1 MANPRNRR
9 RTVAAVAALA
19 AALAVAFL
27 LAPPMGTD
35 LSAQVARAEF
45 VARHGFT
52 PIDFGWYGGVSPYG
66 YSLITP
72 PLMALL
78 GPRPV
83 GALALVVSAVAFA
96 LILLRT
102 RADRPVLGGVLGAL
116 CLAGNLVSG
125 RITYAVGVAFG
136 LLALAAL
143 TAWPTPPRRE
153 RPAAP
158 PWASAAAVAGT
169 LLAAVLAA
177 AASPVAGLFVGLA
190 GVAVAL
196 GDRTRWRAGLAVALA
211 AAAPLVITGL
221 VFGDGGWMNL
231 SGLDAARACSVSL
244 LVAALTPRRP
254 LRIGALLAAAGVA
267 VAYLVPTPV
276 GLNATRLAVMFALPL
291 LAAYGR
297 PPRHRLLPAPAALA
311 ALLAV
316 VAIWQPPVSRVDL
329 RHAGDPTADP
339 GYFRPL
345 LEELSRRPA
354 GRVEVVPTANYW
366 EAAYVPRQVP
376 LARGWLRQVD
386 LARNP
391 LFFTGELDPAEYE
404 RWLRDNGVAYVA
416 VAEAPPSWV
425 GRREA
430 ELIRRGLPYLTE
442 VWRDQRWRL
451 YAVRDA
457 TSVVEAP
464 GRLVRADAGSVVFVA
479 DQPGDVLVR
488 VRWSRWLRL
497 SGPEGCLAAEGERTG
512 REGIGPSRTEQGW
525 TIVRVRV
532 PGQYVVS
539 GGLRPGP
546 RCGPV
551 R

>member
-125 RITYAVGVAFG
+125 RITYAVGAAFG

-190 GVAVAL
+190 GVAVA
-196 GDRTRWRAGLAVALA
+196 
-211 AAAPLVITGL
+211 
-221 VFGDGGWMNL
+221 
-231 SGLDAARACSVSL
+231 
-244 LVAALTPRRP
+244 
-254 LRIGALLAAAGVA
+254 
-267 VAYLVPTPV
+267 
-276 GLNATRLAVMFALPL
+276 
-291 LAAYGR
+291 
-297 PPRHRLLPAPAALA
+297 
-311 ALLAV
+311 
-316 VAIWQPPVSRVDL
+316 
-329 RHAGDPTADP
+329 
-339 GYFRPL
+339 
-345 LEELSRRPA
+345 
-354 GRVEVVPTANYW
+354 
-366 EAAYVPRQVP
+366 
-376 LARGWLRQVD
+376 
-386 LARNP
+386 
-391 LFFTGELDPAEYE
+391 
-404 RWLRDNGVAYVA
+404 
-416 VAEAPPSWV
+416 
-425 GRREA
+425 
-430 ELIRRGLPYLTE
+430 
-442 VWRDQRWRL
+442 
-451 YAVRDA
+451 
-457 TSVVEAP
+457 
-464 GRLVRADAGSVVFVA
+464 
-479 DQPGDVLVR
+479 
-488 VRWSRWLRL
+488 
-497 SGPEGCLAAEGERTG
+497 
-512 REGIGPSRTEQGW
+512 
-525 TIVRVRV
+525 
-532 PGQYVVS
+532 
-539 GGLRPGP
+539 
-546 RCGPV
+546 
-551 R
+551 